1 MLTAL
6 KTERNDTIEVFFHS
20 YMVSLHS
27 HSSFLVQ
34 VAEAFRKPMPGLSDS
49 EWEGYTVLFQ
59 HFSLTHNHGS
69 NQKHFFLDKHLGLSA
84 EYWLF
89 TF

>member
-6 KTERNDTIEVFFHS
+6 KSERSDTIEVFLHS

-34 VAEAFRKPMPGLSDS
+34 VAEVLRKPMPGVSRTQ
-49 EWEGYTVLFQ
+49 EREGYTVLFQ
-59 HFSLTHNHGS
+59 HFSLTHNHGRK
-69 NQKHFFLDKHLGLSA
+69 Q
-84 EYWLF
+84 
-89 TF
+89 

>member
-6 KTERNDTIEVFFHS
+6 KTERNDTIEVSFHS

-34 VAEAFRKPMPGLSDS
+34 VAEVFRKPMPGLSRARS
-49 EWEGYTVLFQ
+49 GRVTQFSFSIPVLAR
-59 HFSLTHNHGS
+59 NHGS
-69 NQKHFFLDKHLGLSA
+69 NRKQFFLDKRQG
-84 EYWLF
+84 
-89 TF
+89 

>member
-6 KTERNDTIEVFFHS
+6 KTERSDTIEVFFHG

-34 VAEAFRKPMPGLSDS
+34 VAEVFRKPMPDS
-49 EWEGYTVLFQ
+49 EREGYTVLFQ

-69 NQKHFFLDKHLGLSA
+69 NR
-84 EYWLF
+84 
-89 TF
+89 